1 MRALAHEAA
10 KFAETFASRSDHAGE
25 AMRRGI
31 TLLVTL
37 LACEPTERRDE
48 GEPLRDEPSS
58 PATTALP
65 MPATVWKPGPGDP
78 HALGLAEQ
86 PRLVRLTAHWCAW
99 CGIFEHDVLV
109 RDDVRR
115 AIARDYEPLEID
127 VDEHPRWLDLA
138 GIEGLPALVFFDA
151 RGHHVLSRSGYRSG
165 PEVVALLDA
174 VARGLQTGE
183 IAPFPDPPARR
194 RLGEFSPIDA
204 ARAQRELERIEG
216 ELYLHVNSN
225 DGGFGTPARYPHPL
239 VLLELQGWAGR
250 SERSEQ
256 WIVLTL
262 KSALRGSSPR
272 LSGEALPGFDMR
284 GAELIEVAVRGAAH
298 PRWRTMIEDLPS
310 LDPYRGLQDPIDH
323 GVFRY
328 CAGPGWYHPHFERLA
343 LDNMAWAL
351 LLRERGELDAA
362 ADIDGF
368 IQSTFVRD
376 GGLDAG
382 QRANPVYFRLRADE
396 REGVAAPEVAPL
408 QLLEVQALAGRW
420 DAAACASLLDIP
432 TGAWPRS
439 RWPEPSADE
448 ATPDAFGEL
457 LVTLSGCPGE
467 GPEHARAL
475 AKVALQRWQDEGLVV
490 SPRLGRLAA
499 GICGALPKRCADAL
513 AGVEGLPLDLDVVP
527 PLQAFARFAASP

>member
-1 MRALAHEAA
+1 
-10 KFAETFASRSDHAGE
+10 
-25 AMRRGI
+25 
-31 TLLVTL
+31 
-37 LACEPTERRDE
+37 
-48 GEPLRDEPSS
+48 
-58 PATTALP
+58 
-65 MPATVWKPGPGDP
+65 
-78 HALGLAEQ
+78 
-86 PRLVRLTAHWCAW
+86 
-99 CGIFEHDVLV
+99 
-109 RDDVRR
+109 
-115 AIARDYEPLEID
+115 
-127 VDEHPRWLDLA
+127 
-138 GIEGLPALVFFDA
+138 
-151 RGHHVLSRSGYRSG
+151 
-165 PEVVALLDA
+165 
-174 VARGLQTGE
+174 
-183 IAPFPDPPARR
+183 
-194 RLGEFSPIDA
+194 
-204 ARAQRELERIEG
+204 
-216 ELYLHVNSN
+216 
-225 DGGFGTPARYPHPL
+225 
-239 VLLELQGWAGR
+239 
-250 SERSEQ
+250 
-256 WIVLTL
+256 
-262 KSALRGSSPR
+262 
-272 LSGEALPGFDMR
+272 
-284 GAELIEVAVRGAAH
+284 
-298 PRWRTMIEDLPS
+298 
-310 LDPYRGLQDPIDH
+310 
-323 GVFRY
+323 
-328 CAGPGWYHPHFERLA
+328 
-343 LDNMAWAL
+343 MAWAL